1 MKLKSLEISGF
12 KSFAERTKIDFMPG
26 ITGVVGPN
34 GSGKSNIIEAIRWV
48 MGEQSARGL
57 RGDKMADVIFG
68 GSGKRAALNR
78 AEVSIT
84 FDNTDRYLKSEY
96 NEIRITRTLYRNG
109 DSKYQINGTTVRLR
123 DIQELFMDSGLGR
136 ESFSIISQG
145 RVESIFSAKPE
156 ERRTIIED
164 VAGVYKYKKNKEKA
178 TKELDSVQDSLT
190 RVEDILFELSQ
201 RIEPLAEQSAIAQ
214 DYVDQKA
221 KFTTLDQDRLV
232 LSLNTWHSEL
242 HELREQVTA
251 QTSQR
256 EQATGDVSKTE
267 VELQDAQDK
276 QLIEESALAD
286 LQQEL
291 LACST
296 QVERLTG
303 DLKLQAERQANR
315 EQVKVDLQK
324 SSETNTN
331 ELNELLQKMQQLT
344 EQMTVTKADVEKL
357 SSRLN
362 DLRVGH
368 PQKTVAQLNQQ
379 IENVRSDLVETLQ
392 SLATAK
398 NQQQHLT
405 QENQRQ
411 GAQSDRLVLRQETL
425 QAQVQNAQMTQDEL
439 VSAQEVAQVK
449 LTTVQASLDKMKA
462 EGQALQTTFKSVRE
476 KWYEGLNAQQRL
488 EARHQSLVR
497 LTENY
502 DGYYQGVKRLMQQR
516 ENFPGIHGVVAE
528 MMSVETANQ
537 VAIETALGNALQQ
550 IIVDTSNTA
559 KDVIRYMTKN
569 RFGRVTLL
577 PVETMQARQLRP
589 DQLSTAQNQT
599 GFVGVGADLVQTDE
613 SYDKIMQ
620 NLLGTTIIMDTMEH
634 TVVASRALQ
643 QRVRIVTLDGQVM
656 NPGGSMTGGAN
667 KQNGNG
673 LLAQQAEADAT
684 LVELDKQK
692 AIVLTLEQ
700 NAREAETKL
709 NQASEVYQAEQNAV
723 VKVHEQVQQATA
735 NMQVGAE
742 RVAQLEKELTGVN
755 YELRQL
761 QATTEDADLASNLQ
775 NIDKY
780 TQLQHTLQASLDDL
794 QVQRQQAERAVED
807 ADTEIATVQTDLATT
822 KANLTAQQE
831 RLYDLERQ
839 EKKLLDA
846 EQTMTQQ
853 LADLTANQADV
864 EARISHELSETKKRY
879 SQLLADQE
887 TTQEALQMTKQ
898 RVQDLQIA
906 LHNTQRQLQAQQAD
920 ENAVQVKLTQ
930 RTTQFELAQQE
941 LLENYEL
948 TFDQVAGTT
957 VTDKALPEIQ
967 QELKLIKRGLADIGD
982 VNVGAIQEYEEV
994 KTRHD
999 FLQKQKDD
1007 LLSARE
1013 NLQETMDEMD
1023 QEVERR
1029 FAETFHAI
1037 AAAFESIYVKM
1048 FGGGQAKLFLTDPDH
1063 LLTTG
1068 VDIKAQPPG
1077 KKFQQMSLLSGGEK
1091 ALTAI
1096 SLLFAILAV
1105 RPVPFA
1111 VLDETEAAL
1120 DEANV
1125 DRFAEYL
1132 HEVNTN
1138 TQFIVITHR
1147 KGTMTNADVL
1157 YGVTMQEPGISTM
1170 VSVDLTDVVTEIN

>member
-1 MKLKSLEISGF
+1 MKLKNLEISGF

-68 GSGKRAALNR
+68 GSGKRSALNR

-164 VAGVYKYKKNKEKA
+164 VAGVYKYKKNKDKA

-190 RVEDILFELSQ
+190 RVEDILFELAQ

-221 KFTTLDQDRLV
+221 KFTTLDQDRLI
-232 LSLNTWHSEL
+232 LSLNTWHTEL
-242 HELREQVTA
+242 HDLREQA
-251 QTSQR
+251 LLQTKQR
-256 EQATGDVSKTE
+256 EQATTAVSSTE
-267 VELQDAQDK
+267 DRLQGQQAQ
-276 QLIEESALAD
+276 QLQQEMQLGD
-286 LQQEL
+286 LQQAL
-291 LACST
+291 LVCTT

-303 DLKLQAERQANR
+303 DLNLQAERQANR
-315 EQVKVDLQK
+315 EQVKAELQEKAALGEQELATLADDMQKLATHMTEINVTIADLD
-324 SSETNTN
+324 TR
-331 ELNELLQKMQQLT
+331 LNEL
-344 EQMTVTKADVEKL
+344 
-357 SSRLN
+357 
-362 DLRVGH
+362 RVAH
-368 PQKTVAQLNQQ
+368 PQQRVARLNQQ
-379 IENVRSDLVETLQ
+379 IEAVRSDLVETLQ

-425 QAQVQNAQMTQDEL
+425 QAQVQNAQMKQTELVDAQEQAQEQLTMAQNGLDEL
-439 VSAQEVAQVK
+439 KSA
-449 LTTVQASLDKMKA
+449 
-462 EGQALQTTFKSVRE
+462 GQGLQTTYKTARQD
-476 KWYEGLNAQQRL
+476 WYDALNVQQRL
-488 EARHQSLVR
+488 EARHESLVR

-528 MMSVETANQ
+528 MMTVDTAYQ

-550 IIVDTSNTA
+550 IIVDTTNTA
-559 KDVIRYMTKN
+559 KDVIRYMTQH

-577 PVETMQARQLRP
+577 PVETMQGRQLRP
-589 DQLSTAQNQT
+589 DQIATAQNQS
-599 GFVGVGADLVQTDE
+599 GFIGVGSDLVQTSE
-613 SYDKIMQ
+613 TYAAIMQ
-620 NLLGTTIIMDTMEH
+620 NLLGTTIIIDTMDH
-634 TVVASRALQ
+634 AVTASRALQ
-643 QRVRIVTLDGQVM
+643 QRVRLVTLDGQVM

-673 LLAQQAEADAT
+673 LLAQQAEADNV
-684 LVELDKQK
+684 LVDLDKQK
-692 AIVLTLEQ
+692 TIVLALEETVRD
-700 NAREAETKL
+700 AEAKL
-709 NQASEVYQAEQNAV
+709 TTASEKYQAEQNAV
-723 VKVHEQVQQATA
+723 MTMHEQVQQATA
-735 NMQVGAE
+735 NAQVGAE
-742 RVAQLEKELTGVN
+742 RLMQLEKELTGIN

-761 QATTEDADLASNLQ
+761 QETTEDTDLAANLA
-775 NIDKY
+775 NIAKY
-780 TQLQHTLQASLDDL
+780 TQAEHDLQAALDDL
-794 QVQRQQAERAVED
+794 QAQRQQAEHATED
-807 ADTEIATVQTDLATT
+807 VDTEIAHVQTTLATT
-822 KANLTAQQE
+822 KANLMAQQD
-831 RLYDLERQ
+831 RLRDLERQ
-839 EKKLLDA
+839 ENKLLVT
-846 EQTMTQQ
+846 QQNVTQQ

-864 EARISHELSETKKRY
+864 EARIAQELHATKDKQA
-879 SQLLADQE
+879 QLLEEQAQTE
-887 TTQEALQMTKQ
+887 QALQTTKQTVHDLQMT
-898 RVQDLQIA
+898 LQQ
-906 LHNTQRQLQAQQAD
+906 TQRQLQVQQAD

-930 RTTQFELAQQE
+930 RTTQFDLAQQE

-948 TFDQVAGTT
+948 TFDQVQGTT

-967 QELKLIKRGLADIGD
+967 QELKLIKRGLADIGE

-1007 LLSARE
+1007 LISARQ
-1013 NLQETMDEMD
+1013 NLQQTMDEMD

-1048 FGGGQAKLFLTDPDH
+1048 FGGGQAKLILTDPHH

-1132 HEVNTN
+1132 HEVNAN

-1157 YGVTMQEPGISTM
+1157 YGVTMQEPGVSTM
-1170 VSVDLTDVVTEIN
+1170 VSVDLTDVATENN

>member
-57 RGDKMADVIFG
+57 RGDKMSDVIFG

-84 FDNTDRYLKSEY
+84 FDNSDRYLKSEY

-145 RVESIFSAKPE
+145 RVEAIFSAKPE

-164 VAGVYKYKKNKEKA
+164 VAGVYKYKKNKDKA
-178 TKELDSVQDSLT
+178 TKELGSVQDSLT
-190 RVEDILFELSQ
+190 RVEDILFELAQ

-232 LSLNTWHSEL
+232 LSLNTWQTEL
-242 HELREQVTA
+242 AELREQL
-251 QTSQR
+251 QTQLTER
-256 EQATGDVSKTE
+256 ESAAKSVETTQ
-267 VELQDAQDK
+267 VELTEHQVEQDALEAKLTETQ
-276 QLIEESALAD
+276 QALLSCA
-286 LQQEL
+286 
-291 LACST
+291 T

-303 DLKLQAERQANR
+303 DLNLQVERQANR
-315 EQVKVDLQK
+315 DQVRQDLQAK
-324 SSETNTN
+324 SAENEDELASLTTQISNLDSEKQETQN
-331 ELNELLQKMQQLT
+331 EIQNLT
-344 EQMTVTKADVEKL
+344 SQ
-357 SSRLN
+357 LN
-362 DLRVGH
+362 DLRVSH
-368 PQKTVAQLNQQ
+368 PQQTVAQLTQE
-379 IENVRSDLVETLQ
+379 IESVRSDLVETLQ
-392 SLATAK
+392 LLATAK
-398 NQQQHLT
+398 NQQQHLV

-411 GAQSDRLVLRQETL
+411 GAQSERLVHRQEVL
-425 QAQVQNAQMTQDEL
+425 QAQLQNAQATQQEL
-439 VSAQEVAQVK
+439 DSKHSDAQAELSTAQVK
-449 LTTVQASLDKMKA
+449 LDELQAQGKRVQTSYQEAR
-462 EGQALQTTFKSVRE
+462 Q
-476 KWYEGLNAQQRL
+476 KWYDGLNVQQRL
-488 EARHQSLVR
+488 EARHESLVR

-516 ENFPGIHGVVAE
+516 DEFPGIHGVVAE
-528 MMSVETANQ
+528 MMTVEPANQ

-550 IIVDTSNTA
+550 IIVDTTNTA
-559 KDVIRYMTKN
+559 KSVIRFMTQH
-569 RFGRVTLL
+569 RYGRVTLL
-577 PVETMQARQLRP
+577 PIETMQARHLRG
-589 DQLSTAQNQT
+589 DQINTVQQQV
-599 GFVGVGADLVQTDE
+599 GFVGVGSDLVQSKET
-613 SYDKIMQ
+613 YANIMQ
-620 NLLGTTIIMDTMEH
+620 NLLGTTVIMDTMDH
-634 TVVASRALQ
+634 AVVASRALQ
-643 QRVRIVTLDGQVM
+643 QRVRIVTLDGQVI

-673 LLAQQAEADAT
+673 LLAQQAEADT
-684 LVELDKQK
+684 VQVELNKQK
-692 AIVLTLEQ
+692 EVVLVLEA
-700 NAREAETKL
+700 NVREAEATLKE
-709 NQASEVYQAEQNAV
+709 ATDAYQEKQNTLMAL
-723 VKVHEQVQQATA
+723 HEQVQQAA
-735 NMQVGAE
+735 ADVKVGAD
-742 RVAQLEKELTGVN
+742 RLAQLEKEVTGVN
-755 YELRQL
+755 FELRQM
-761 QATTEDADLASNLQ
+761 QATTEDTNLASNLDS
-775 NIDKY
+775 IATHSDKESE
-780 TQLQHTLQASLDDL
+780 LQSKLDSLQE
-794 QVQRQQAERAVED
+794 QRQQAERA
-807 ADTEIATVQTDLATT
+807 ADEVNETIATVQTNLATA
-822 KANLTAQQE
+822 KANLMAHEDRQ
-831 RLYDLERQ
+831 RDLARQ
-839 EKKLLDA
+839 EARLNENQA
-846 EQTMTQQ
+846 TIRQQ
-853 LADLTANQADV
+853 LEDLTANQADV
-864 EARISHELSETKKRY
+864 QARLEKELEEAKVEHIN
-879 SQLLADQE
+879 LLASQE
-887 TTQEALQMTKQ
+887 KTDEALQEAKKSG
-898 RVQDLQIA
+898 
-906 LHNTQRQLQAQQAD
+906 HQLQAALQRAQEHLQTKQAE

-948 TFDQVAGTT
+948 TVEQVMDTT
-957 VTDKALPEIQ
+957 VTDKSLEEIQ
-967 QELKLIKRGLADIGD
+967 HELKLLKKGLAEIGD

-999 FLQKQKDD
+999 FLQQQKDD
-1007 LLSARE
+1007 LLAARE
-1013 NLQETMDEMD
+1013 NLQQTMDEMD

-1048 FGGGQAKLFLTDPDH
+1048 FGGGQAKLILTDPEH

-1132 HEVNTN
+1132 HEVNTH

-1157 YGVTMQEPGISTM
+1157 YGVTMQEPGVSTM
-1170 VSVDLTDVVTEIN
+1170 VSVDLTDVAEHAN

>member
-164 VAGVYKYKKNKEKA
+164 VAGVYKYKKNKDKA
-178 TKELDSVQDSLT
+178 TKELDSVHDSLT
-190 RVEDILFELSQ
+190 RVEDILFELNQ

-221 KFTTLDQDRLV
+221 KFTSLDQDRLI
-232 LSLNTWHSEL
+232 LSLNTWH
-242 HELREQVTA
+242 HELAELKTQVHTQTNQREQVNLNVTELETQLA
-251 QTSQR
+251 QHQEMQETQESQL
-256 EQATGDVSKTE
+256 T
-267 VELQDAQDK
+267 ELQQ
-276 QLIEESALAD
+276 AL
-286 LQQEL
+286 LT
-291 LACST
+291 CTT

-303 DLKLQAERQANR
+303 DLNLQEERQANR
-315 EQVKVDLQK
+315 EHVRQELQGK
-324 SSETNTN
+324 IGEIETELAELADQMTTLVEQINATNMTIAELSSELTGLRIEHPQQHIS
-331 ELNELLQKMQQLT
+331 ELNE
-344 EQMTVTKADVEKL
+344 
-357 SSRLN
+357 R
-362 DLRVGH
+362 
-368 PQKTVAQLNQQ
+368 
-379 IENVRSDLVETLQ
+379 IETVRSDLVETLQ
-392 SLATAK
+392 ELATAK

-411 GAQSDRLVLRQETL
+411 GAQSDRLVHRQETL
-425 QAQVQNAQMTQDEL
+425 QAQVQNAQVQQRELTEAHQAAQAELESVQTQ
-439 VSAQEVAQVK
+439 
-449 LTTVQASLDKMKA
+449 LDKM
-462 EGQALQTTFKSVRE
+462 QADGKVLQDTYQAARQ
-476 KWYEGLNAQQRL
+476 KWYDGLNAQQRL
-488 EARHQSLVR
+488 EARHESLVR

-516 ENFPGIHGVVAE
+516 DQFPGIHGAVAE
-528 MMSVETANQ
+528 MMTVSHAHQ

-550 IIVDTSNTA
+550 IIVDTTRTA
-559 KDVIRYMTKN
+559 KEVIQYMTKN
-569 RFGRVTLL
+569 RYGRVTLL
-577 PVETMQARQLRP
+577 PIETMQSRQLRP
-589 DQLSTAQNQT
+589 EQVTTAQQQA
-599 GFVGVGADLVQTDE
+599 GFVGIGSDLVQTKDV
-613 SYDKIMQ
+613 YAKIMQ
-620 NLLGTTIIMDTMEH
+620 NLLGTTVIMDTLDH
-634 TVVASRALQ
+634 AVQASRALQ

-673 LLAQQAEADAT
+673 LLAQQAET
-684 LVELDKQK
+684 EKVQSELMHQK
-692 AIVLTLEQ
+692 SIVLTLEETV
-700 NAREAETKL
+700 REAESAL
-709 NQASEVYQAEQNAV
+709 NTASETFQVEQKQV
-723 VKVHEQVQQATA
+723 MSVHEKVQQAAA
-735 NMQVGAE
+735 NMQVGAD
-742 RVAQLEKELTGVN
+742 RLTQLDKELTAVN

-761 QATTEDADLASNLQ
+761 QATTEDTDLATNLDAIARHTQAQADLQ
-775 NIDKY
+775 
-780 TQLQHTLQASLDDL
+780 QQLDDL
-794 QVQRQQAERAVED
+794 QTKRQQAERDGQQVDEK
-807 ADTEIATVQTDLATT
+807 IAKLQTVLATE
-822 KANLTAQQE
+822 KANLIAQQDRQHE
-831 RLYDLERQ
+831 LERQ
-839 EKKLLDA
+839 INKWQ
-846 EQTMTQQ
+846 QTQRETTQQ
-853 LADLTANQADV
+853 LSDLTANQADV
-864 EARISHELSETKKRY
+864 QARLETELRETKAQREQLAQHQAETESSLQAEKRVV
-879 SQLLADQE
+879 QE
-887 TTQEALQMTKQ
+887 LQMNLQEAQQK
-898 RVQDLQIA
+898 
-906 LHNTQRQLQAQQAD
+906 LQAQQAD
-920 ENAVQVKLTQ
+920 ENAVQVQLTQ

-948 TFDQVAGTT
+948 TFDQIVGTD
-957 VTDKALPEIQ
+957 VTDKPLAEIQ

-994 KTRHD
+994 KSRHD
-999 FLQKQKDD
+999 FLQQQKDD
-1007 LLSARE
+1007 LLSART
-1013 NLQETMDEMD
+1013 NLQQTMDEMD

-1048 FGGGQAKLFLTDPDH
+1048 FGGGQAKLILTDPEH

-1132 HEVNTN
+1132 HEVNAH

-1157 YGVTMQEPGISTM
+1157 YGVTMQEPGVSTM
-1170 VSVDLTDVVTEIN
+1170 VSVDLTDVTTQTN

>member
-164 VAGVYKYKKNKEKA
+164 VAGVYKYKKNKDKA
-178 TKELDSVQDSLT
+178 TKELDSVHDSLT
-190 RVEDILFELSQ
+190 RVEDILFELNQ
-201 RIEPLAEQSAIAQ
+201 RIEPLAEQSAVAQ

-221 KFTTLDQDRLV
+221 KFTSLDQDHLI
-232 LSLNTWHSEL
+232 LSLNTWHQEL
-242 HELREQVTA
+242 ADLQTQVHTQTNQREQVTTDVTDLEKQLA
-251 QTSQR
+251 SHQ
-256 EQATGDVSKTE
+256 EMQATHENQLT
-267 VELQDAQDK
+267 ELQQ
-276 QLIEESALAD
+276 AL
-286 LQQEL
+286 LT
-291 LACST
+291 CTT

-303 DLKLQAERQANR
+303 DLNLQEERQANR
-315 EQVKVDLQK
+315 EHVRQELQAK
-324 SSETNTN
+324 LGDVEN
-331 ELNELLQKMQQLT
+331 ELAELT
-344 EQMTVTKADVEKL
+344 EQMTTLVAQITQTNDAIEQL
-357 SSRLN
+357 SSELTA
-362 DLRVGH
+362 LRVDH
-368 PQKTVAQLNQQ
+368 PQQNVSQLSQR
-379 IENVRSDLVETLQ
+379 IEEVRSDLVETLQ
-392 SLATAK
+392 ALATAK

-411 GAQSDRLVLRQETL
+411 GAQSDRLVHRQETL
-425 QAQVQNAQMTQDEL
+425 QAQVQNTQVQQRELTDVHHAAQAEL
-439 VSAQEVAQVK
+439 E
-449 LTTVQASLDKMKA
+449 TVQTQLDKL
-462 EGQALQTTFKSVRE
+462 QADGKSQQETYQAARQQ
-476 KWYEGLNAQQRL
+476 WYEGLNGQQRL
-488 EARHQSLVR
+488 EARYESLVR

-516 ENFPGIHGVVAE
+516 DQFPGIHGAVAE
-528 MMSVETANQ
+528 MMTVSNEHQ

-550 IIVDTSNTA
+550 IIVDTTRTA
-559 KDVIRYMTKN
+559 KEVIQYMTKN
-569 RFGRVTLL
+569 RYGRVTLL
-577 PVETMQARQLRP
+577 PIETMQSRQLRP
-589 DQLSTAQNQT
+589 DQITTVEQQA
-599 GFVGVGADLVQTDE
+599 GFVGIGSDLVKTKDD
-613 SYDKIMQ
+613 YAKIMQ
-620 NLLGTTIIMDTMEH
+620 NLLGTTVIMDTLDH
-634 TVVASRALQ
+634 AVQASRALQ
-643 QRVRIVTLDGQVM
+643 QRVRLVTLDGQVM

-673 LLAQQAEADAT
+673 LLAQQAETEKVQADLT
-684 LVELDKQK
+684 QQK
-692 AIVLTLEQ
+692 TVVLALEETV
-700 NAREAETKL
+700 REAEAAL
-709 NQASEVYQAEQNAV
+709 NMASETYQAEQKQV
-723 VKVHEQVQQATA
+723 MLVHEKVQQAVA
-735 NMQVGAE
+735 NMQVGAD
-742 RVAQLEKELTGVN
+742 RLTQLEKELTAVN

-761 QATTEDADLASNLQ
+761 QATTEDADLASNLDA
-775 NIDKY
+775 IAMH
-780 TQLQHTLQASLDDL
+780 TQAQADLQQQLDDL
-794 QVQRQQAERAVED
+794 QLQRQQAERDGQDVD
-807 ADTEIATVQTDLATT
+807 AQIAQIQTVLATE
-822 KANLTAQQE
+822 KANLIAQQDRQYE
-831 RLYDLERQ
+831 LERQ
-839 EKKLLDA
+839 VNKWQ
-846 EQTMTQQ
+846 QTQNDVTQQ

-864 EARISHELSETKKRY
+864 QARLEHELQHTKAQREELVQRQVVTDTSLQQEKRVV
-879 SQLLADQE
+879 QE
-887 TTQEALQMTKQ
+887 LQMT
-898 RVQDLQIA
+898 LQE
-906 LHNTQRQLQAQQAD
+906 TQQKLQTQQAD

-948 TFDQVAGTT
+948 TFEQIVGTD
-957 VTDKALPEIQ
+957 VTDKPLADIQ

-994 KTRHD
+994 KSRHD
-999 FLQKQKDD
+999 FLQQQKDD
-1007 LLSARE
+1007 LLSART
-1013 NLQETMDEMD
+1013 NLQQTMDEMD

-1037 AAAFESIYVKM
+1037 ATAFEAIYVKM
-1048 FGGGQAKLFLTDPDH
+1048 FGGGQAKLILTDPEH

-1132 HEVNTN
+1132 HEVNAH

-1157 YGVTMQEPGISTM
+1157 YGVTMQEPGVSTM
-1170 VSVDLTDVVTEIN
+1170 VSVDLTDVTTQTN

>member
-164 VAGVYKYKKNKEKA
+164 VAGVYKYKKNKDKA
-178 TKELDSVQDSLT
+178 TKELDSVHDSLT
-190 RVEDILFELSQ
+190 RVEDILFELNQ
-201 RIEPLAEQSAIAQ
+201 RIEPLAEQSAVAQ

-221 KFTTLDQDRLV
+221 KFTSLDQDRLI
-232 LSLNTWHSEL
+232 LSLNTWHQEL
-242 HELREQVTA
+242 ADLQTQVHTQTNQREQVTTDVTDLEKQLA
-251 QTSQR
+251 SHQ
-256 EQATGDVSKTE
+256 EMQATHENQLT
-267 VELQDAQDK
+267 ELQQ
-276 QLIEESALAD
+276 AL
-286 LQQEL
+286 LT
-291 LACST
+291 CTT

-303 DLKLQAERQANR
+303 DLNLQEERQANR
-315 EQVKVDLQK
+315 EHVRQELQAK
-324 SSETNTN
+324 LGDVEN
-331 ELNELLQKMQQLT
+331 ELAELT
-344 EQMTVTKADVEKL
+344 EQMTTLVAQITQTNDAIEQL
-357 SSRLN
+357 SSELTA
-362 DLRVGH
+362 LRVDH
-368 PQKTVAQLNQQ
+368 PQQNVSQLSQR
-379 IENVRSDLVETLQ
+379 IEEVRSDLVETLQ
-392 SLATAK
+392 ALATAK

-411 GAQSDRLVLRQETL
+411 GAQSDRLVHRQETL
-425 QAQVQNAQMTQDEL
+425 QAQVQNTQVQQRELTDVHHAAQAEL
-439 VSAQEVAQVK
+439 E
-449 LTTVQASLDKMKA
+449 TVQTQLDKL
-462 EGQALQTTFKSVRE
+462 QADGKSQQDTYQAARQ
-476 KWYEGLNAQQRL
+476 KWYEGLNGQQRL
-488 EARHQSLVR
+488 EARYESLVR

-516 ENFPGIHGVVAE
+516 DQFPGIHGAVAE
-528 MMSVETANQ
+528 MMTVSNEHQ

-550 IIVDTSNTA
+550 IIVDTTRTA
-559 KDVIRYMTKN
+559 KEVIQYMTKN
-569 RFGRVTLL
+569 RYGRVTLL
-577 PVETMQARQLRP
+577 PIETMQSRQLRP
-589 DQLSTAQNQT
+589 DQITTVEQQT
-599 GFVGVGADLVQTDE
+599 GFVGIGSDLVQTKDD
-613 SYDKIMQ
+613 YAKIMQ
-620 NLLGTTIIMDTMEH
+620 NLLGTTVIMDTLDH
-634 TVVASRALQ
+634 AVQASRALQ
-643 QRVRIVTLDGQVM
+643 QRVRLVTLDGQVM

-673 LLAQQAEADAT
+673 LLAQQAETEKVQADLT
-684 LVELDKQK
+684 QQK
-692 AIVLTLEQ
+692 TVVLALEETV
-700 NAREAETKL
+700 REAEAAL
-709 NQASEVYQAEQNAV
+709 NMASETYQAEQKQV
-723 VKVHEQVQQATA
+723 MLVHEKVQQAAA
-735 NMQVGAE
+735 NMQVGAD
-742 RVAQLEKELTGVN
+742 RLTQLEKELTAVN

-761 QATTEDADLASNLQ
+761 QATTEDADLASNLDA
-775 NIDKY
+775 IAMH
-780 TQLQHTLQASLDDL
+780 TQAQADLQQQLDDL
-794 QVQRQQAERAVED
+794 QLQRQQAERDGQDVD
-807 ADTEIATVQTDLATT
+807 AQIAQIQTVLATE
-822 KANLTAQQE
+822 KANLIAQQDRQYE
-831 RLYDLERQ
+831 LERQ
-839 EKKLLDA
+839 VNKWQ
-846 EQTMTQQ
+846 QTQNDVTQQ

-864 EARISHELSETKKRY
+864 QARLEHELQHTKAQREELVQRQVVTDARLQQEKRVV
-879 SQLLADQE
+879 QE
-887 TTQEALQMTKQ
+887 LQMT
-898 RVQDLQIA
+898 LQE
-906 LHNTQRQLQAQQAD
+906 TQQKLQTQQAD

-941 LLENYEL
+941 LLENYAL
-948 TFDQVAGTT
+948 TFEQIVGTD
-957 VTDKALPEIQ
+957 VTDKPLADIQ

-994 KTRHD
+994 KSRHD
-999 FLQKQKDD
+999 FLQQQKDD
-1007 LLSARE
+1007 LLSART
-1013 NLQETMDEMD
+1013 NLQQTMDEMD

-1037 AAAFESIYVKM
+1037 ATAFESIYVKM
-1048 FGGGQAKLFLTDPDH
+1048 FGGGQAKLILTDPEH

-1132 HEVNTN
+1132 HEVNAH

-1157 YGVTMQEPGISTM
+1157 YGVTMQEPGVSTM
-1170 VSVDLTDVVTEIN
+1170 VSVDLTDVTTQTN

>member
-164 VAGVYKYKKNKEKA
+164 VAGVYKYKKNKDKA
-178 TKELDSVQDSLT
+178 TKELDSVHDSLT
-190 RVEDILFELSQ
+190 RVEDILFELNQ

-221 KFTTLDQDRLV
+221 KFTSLDQDRLI
-232 LSLNTWHSEL
+232 LSLNTWH
-242 HELREQVTA
+242 HELAELKTQVHTQTNQREQVNLNVTELETQLA
-251 QTSQR
+251 QHQEMQETQESQL
-256 EQATGDVSKTE
+256 T
-267 VELQDAQDK
+267 ELQQ
-276 QLIEESALAD
+276 AL
-286 LQQEL
+286 LT
-291 LACST
+291 CTT

-303 DLKLQAERQANR
+303 DLNLQEERQANR
-315 EQVKVDLQK
+315 EHVRQELQGK
-324 SSETNTN
+324 IGEIETELAELADQMTTLVEQINATNMTIAELSSELTGLRIEHPQQHIS
-331 ELNELLQKMQQLT
+331 ELNE
-344 EQMTVTKADVEKL
+344 
-357 SSRLN
+357 R
-362 DLRVGH
+362 
-368 PQKTVAQLNQQ
+368 
-379 IENVRSDLVETLQ
+379 IETVRSDLVETLQ
-392 SLATAK
+392 ELATAK

-411 GAQSDRLVLRQETL
+411 GAQSDRLVHRQETL
-425 QAQVQNAQMTQDEL
+425 QAQVQNAQVQQRELTEAHQAAQAELESVQTQ
-439 VSAQEVAQVK
+439 
-449 LTTVQASLDKMKA
+449 LDKM
-462 EGQALQTTFKSVRE
+462 QADGKVLQDTYQAARQ
-476 KWYEGLNAQQRL
+476 KWYDGLNAQQRL
-488 EARHQSLVR
+488 EARHESLVR

-516 ENFPGIHGVVAE
+516 DQFPGIHGAVAE
-528 MMSVETANQ
+528 MMTVSHAHQ

-550 IIVDTSNTA
+550 IIVDTTRTA
-559 KDVIRYMTKN
+559 KEVIQYMTKN
-569 RFGRVTLL
+569 RYGRVTLL
-577 PVETMQARQLRP
+577 PIETMQSRQLRP
-589 DQLSTAQNQT
+589 EQVTTAQQQA
-599 GFVGVGADLVQTDE
+599 GFVGIGSDLVQTKDV
-613 SYDKIMQ
+613 YAKIMQ
-620 NLLGTTIIMDTMEH
+620 NLLGTTVIMDTLDH
-634 TVVASRALQ
+634 AVQASRALQ

-673 LLAQQAEADAT
+673 LLAQQAET
-684 LVELDKQK
+684 EKVQSELMHQK
-692 AIVLTLEQ
+692 SIVLTLEETV
-700 NAREAETKL
+700 REAESAL
-709 NQASEVYQAEQNAV
+709 NTASETFQVEQKQV
-723 VKVHEQVQQATA
+723 MSVHEKVQQAAA
-735 NMQVGAE
+735 NMQVGAD
-742 RVAQLEKELTGVN
+742 RLTQLDKELTAVN

-761 QATTEDADLASNLQ
+761 QATTEDTDLATNLDAIARHTQAQADLQ
-775 NIDKY
+775 
-780 TQLQHTLQASLDDL
+780 QQLDDL
-794 QVQRQQAERAVED
+794 QTKRQQAERDGQQVDEK
-807 ADTEIATVQTDLATT
+807 IAKLQTVLATE
-822 KANLTAQQE
+822 KANLIAQQDRQHE
-831 RLYDLERQ
+831 LERQ
-839 EKKLLDA
+839 INKWQ
-846 EQTMTQQ
+846 QTQRETTQQ
-853 LADLTANQADV
+853 LSDLTANQADV
-864 EARISHELSETKKRY
+864 QARLETELRETKSQREQLAQRQAETESSLQAEKRVV
-879 SQLLADQE
+879 QE
-887 TTQEALQMTKQ
+887 LQMNLQEAQQK
-898 RVQDLQIA
+898 
-906 LHNTQRQLQAQQAD
+906 LQAQQAD
-920 ENAVQVKLTQ
+920 ENAVQVQLTQ

-948 TFDQVAGTT
+948 TFDQIVGTD
-957 VTDKALPEIQ
+957 VTDKPLAEIQ

-994 KTRHD
+994 KSRHD
-999 FLQKQKDD
+999 FLQQQKDD
-1007 LLSARE
+1007 LLSART
-1013 NLQETMDEMD
+1013 NLQQTMDEMD

-1048 FGGGQAKLFLTDPDH
+1048 FGGGQAKLILTDPEH

-1132 HEVNTN
+1132 HEVNAH

-1157 YGVTMQEPGISTM
+1157 YGVTMQEPGVSTM
-1170 VSVDLTDVVTEIN
+1170 VSVDLTDVTTQTN

>member
-1 MKLKSLEISGF
+1 MKLKNLEISGF

-68 GSGKRAALNR
+68 GSGKRSPLNR

-84 FDNTDRYLKSEY
+84 FDNSDRYLKSEY
-96 NEIRITRTLYRNG
+96 NEIRISRTLYRNG

-123 DIQELFMDSGLGR
+123 DVQELFMDSGLGR

-190 RVEDILFELSQ
+190 RVEDILFELAQ

-242 HELREQVTA
+242 RELKDGVIAQAQQRQQATEDVTSTEQQLREHQA
-251 QTSQR
+251 QQEAQEER
-256 EQATGDVSKTE
+256 LA
-267 VELQDAQDK
+267 ELQQA
-276 QLIEESALAD
+276 
-286 LQQEL
+286 L
-291 LACST
+291 LACT
-296 QVERLTG
+296 AQVERLSG
-303 DLKLQAERQANR
+303 DLNLQAERQANR
-315 EQVKVDLQK
+315 EQVRQELEAKSANDTEDLANLAN
-324 SSETNTN
+324 SMAA
-331 ELNELLQKMQQLT
+331 LV
-344 EQMTVTKADVEKL
+344 EQMNATNDEINML
-357 SSRLN
+357 SASLN
-362 DLRVGH
+362 DLRVSH
-368 PQKTVAQLNQQ
+368 PQQKVAQLNHQ
-379 IENVRSDLVETLQ
+379 IEAVRSDLVETLQ
-392 SLATAK
+392 ALATAK

-411 GAQSDRLVLRQETL
+411 GAQSDRLIHRQETL
-425 QAQVQNAQMTQDEL
+425 QAQVQNAQMKQNECIAAEEAAQAEL
-439 VSAQEVAQVK
+439 AG
-449 LTTVQASLDKMKA
+449 VQSSLDDMKA
-462 EGQALQTTFKSVRE
+462 TGKKLQDTYQETRKQ
-476 KWYEGLNAQQRL
+476 WYEGLNVQQRL
-488 EARHQSLVR
+488 ESRHESLVR

-516 ENFPGIHGVVAE
+516 ENFTGIHGVVAE
-528 MMSVETANQ
+528 MMSVAQENQ

-550 IIVDTSNTA
+550 IIVDTTQTA
-559 KDVIRYMTKN
+559 KDVIRYMTQH

-577 PVETMQARQLRP
+577 PVETMQGRQLRP
-589 DQLSTAQNQT
+589 DQIATAKNQA
-599 GFVGVGADLVQTDE
+599 GFIGIGSDLVKTE
-613 SYDKIMQ
+613 ETYAKIME
-620 NLLGTTIIMDTMEH
+620 NLLGTTIIMDSMDH
-634 TVVASRALQ
+634 AVVASRALQ

-667 KQNGNG
+667 RQNGNG
-673 LLAQQAEADAT
+673 LLAQQSEADKLLA
-684 LVELDKQK
+684 ELEKQK
-692 AIVLTLEQ
+692 LVVQELEEAVRVAEVKL
-700 NAREAETKL
+700 NEAAET
-709 NQASEVYQAEQNAV
+709 YQAAQSNV
-723 VKVHEQVQQATA
+723 MTMHEQAQQCAT
-735 NMQVGAE
+735 NLQVGAE
-742 RVAQLEKELTGVN
+742 RLAQLEKELTAVN
-755 YELRQL
+755 YELRQI
-761 QATTEDADLASNLQ
+761 QATTEDADLASNLD
-775 NIDKY
+775 NIAKY
-780 TQLQHTLQASLDDL
+780 TQEQDDL
-794 QVQRQQAERAVED
+794 QAKLDNLQEQRQQAERDVESVD
-807 ADTEIATVQTDLATT
+807 EAIATMQTTIATA
-822 KANLTAQQE
+822 KANLAAQQD
-831 RLYDLERQ
+831 RLNDFERQ
-839 EKKLLDA
+839 EAKLLDMQA
-846 EQTMTQQ
+846 NTAQQ

-864 EARISHELSETKKRY
+864 EARIAQELQAAQERRT
-879 SQLLADQE
+879 QLLQEQE
-887 TTQEALQMTKQ
+887 TTEASLVASKQ
-898 RVQDLQIA
+898 LGSELQIT
-906 LHNTQRQLQAQQAD
+906 LQRMQHQLQQQQGD
-920 ENAVQVKLTQ
+920 ENALQVKLTQ

-941 LLENYEL
+941 LLDNYEL
-948 TFDQVAGTT
+948 TFDQVVGTS

-982 VNVGAIQEYEEV
+982 VNIGAIQEYEEV
-994 KTRHD
+994 KSRHD
-999 FLQKQKDD
+999 FLQQQKDD
-1007 LLSARE
+1007 LISARG
-1013 NLQETMDEMD
+1013 NLQQTMDEMD

-1048 FGGGQAKLFLTDPDH
+1048 FGGGQAKLILTDPDN

-1132 HEVNTN
+1132 HEVNDN

-1157 YGVTMQEPGISTM
+1157 YGVTMQEPGVSTM
-1170 VSVDLTDVVTEIN
+1170 VSVDLTDVATQNN

>member
-164 VAGVYKYKKNKEKA
+164 VAGVYKYKKNKDKA
-178 TKELDSVQDSLT
+178 TKELESVQDSLT
-190 RVEDILFELSQ
+190 RLEDILFELSQ

-232 LSLNTWHSEL
+232 LSLNTWHAEL
-242 HELREQVTA
+242 HELREQVTT
-251 QTSQR
+251 QTTQR
-256 EQATGDVSKTE
+256 EQATSNVTNTE
-267 VELQDAQDK
+267 GQLQAEQDK
-276 QLIEESALAD
+276 QLVQEAMLAD

-315 EQVKVDLQK
+315 EQVKAELQDK
-324 SSETNTN
+324 SAVGAE
-331 ELNELLQKMQQLT
+331 ELAELMQQMQQLAD
-344 EQMTVTKADVEKL
+344 QMTATNADIEQL
-357 SSRLN
+357 TGRLN

-368 PQKTVAQLNQQ
+368 PQQTVAQLNQQ
-379 IENVRSDLVETLQ
+379 IETVRSDLVETLQ
-392 SLATAK
+392 ALATAK
-398 NQQQHLT
+398 NQQQHLN

-425 QAQVQNAQMTQDEL
+425 QAQVQNAQMTQGEL
-439 VSAQEVAQVK
+439 VSAQETAQEQ
-449 LTTVQASLDKMKA
+449 LTVVQAGLDKMKTD
-462 EGQALQTTFKSVRE
+462 GQALQANFKSVRE
-476 KWYEGLNAQQRL
+476 KWYEGLNTQQRL
-488 EARHQSLVR
+488 EARHESLVR

-528 MMSVETANQ
+528 MMSVDKANQ

-559 KDVIRYMTKN
+559 KDVIRYMTQH

-599 GFVGVGADLVQTDE
+599 GFVGVGSDLVKTDE
-613 SYDKIMQ
+613 TYMKIMQ
-620 NLLGTTIIMDTMEH
+620 NLLGTTVIMDTMDH
-634 TVVASRALQ
+634 AVVASRALQ

-709 NQASEVYQAEQNAV
+709 NQASETYQNEQNAV

-742 RVAQLEKELTGVN
+742 RLAQLEKELTGVN

-775 NIDKY
+775 HIDKY
-780 TQLQHTLQASLDDL
+780 TKQQNELQAQLDDL
-794 QVQRQQAERAVED
+794 QAQRQQAERAMED

-822 KANLTAQQE
+822 KANLMAQQE

-839 EKKLLDA
+839 EAKLLDA
-846 EQTMTQQ
+846 QQTMTQQ

-864 EARISHELSETKKRY
+864 EARISQELAEAKARHE
-879 SQLLADQE
+879 QLIIDQE
-887 TTQEALQMTKQ
+887 TTQATLQATKQ
-898 RVQDLQIA
+898 RVQELQIA
-906 LHNTQRQLQAQQAD
+906 LHNMQRELQDQQAD

-1007 LLSARE
+1007 LISARQ
-1013 NLQETMDEMD
+1013 NLQQTMDEMD

-1048 FGGGQAKLFLTDPDH
+1048 FGGGQAKLILTDPEH

-1132 HEVNTN
+1132 HEVNAH

-1157 YGVTMQEPGISTM
+1157 YGVTMQEPGVSTM
-1170 VSVDLTDVVTEIN
+1170 VSVDLTDVATEIN